1 MREKLT
7 VIIPTYNEQEN
18 IEDAIKSV
26 LWADEIMVVDSYST
40 DATLEIAKRY
50 TDRILQH
57 EYINSATQK
66 NWAIPQATHEWV
78 MILDAD
84 ERVTPELR
92 DEILSVLEGPRC
104 DGYYIGRRNYFLGYP
119 LDHGGWGPKED
130 RNIRLFRKSVSR
142 YEEKEVHADV
152 IVSTGR
158 VGELKNPLIH
168 HSYKTLK
175 QYFRKMERYTD
186 WAAKDIIKAGKK
198 PNFVNLVLRPVGD
211 FFKFYFLKQGFRDG
225 MPGLIIALLSSY
237 YVMVKYAKAWEIA
250 NSRAGRC
257 SPS

>member
-1 MREKLT
+1 MRHKLT
-7 VIIPTYNEQEN
+7 VIIPTYNEEKN

-26 LWADEIMVVDSYST
+26 LWADEIMIVDSYST
-40 DATLEIAKRY
+40 DRTLEIARKY

-92 DEILSVLEGPRC
+92 DEILKVLENPQF
-104 DGYYIGRRNYFLGYP
+104 DGYYIGRRNFFLGYP
-119 LDHGGWGPKED
+119 LDHGGWSPKDD

-142 YEEKEVHADV
+142 YEDKEVHADV

-158 VGELKNPLIH
+158 VGELKNYLIH
-168 HSYKTLK
+168 HSYISLK

-186 WAAKDIIKAGKK
+186 WAARDIVKAGKK
-198 PNFVNLVLRPVGD
+198 PNFLNLVLRPIGD
-211 FFKFYFLKQGFRDG
+211 FIKFYILKQGYKDG

-237 YVMVKYAKAWEIA
+237 YVMVKYAKAWELYH
-250 NSRAGRC
+250 SRA
-257 SPS
+257 